1 MRLSAFENRV
11 PPPLVLAAGA
21 AFAWACTAWL
31 PQASIGLPGGSR
43 AAAFVAVAGLAIDV
57 AALVSFLRAGTT
69 VNPLK
74 PRSASS
80 LVTGGL
86 YRFSRN
92 PMYLG
97 QALLLAGWTMW
108 LGNLAGLLAVPAFVA
123 WIDRLQIAPEERALE
138 AAFGD
143 SFRAWAARVRRW
155 I

>member
-1 MRLSAFENRV
+1 LRRHFFENRI

-21 AFAWACTAWL
+21 GFAWACSVWL
-31 PQASIGLPGGSR
+31 PQASVDMPGSGGG
-43 AAAFVAVAGLAIDV
+43 AAFLAAAGLAVDL
-57 AALVSFLRAGTT
+57 AALVSFLRARTT

-74 PRSASS
+74 PQAASA

-86 YRFSRN
+86 YRISRN

-97 QALLLAGWTMW
+97 QALLLAGWAVWM
-108 LGNLAGLLAVPAFVA
+108 GNLLSLLAVPAFVA

-143 SFRAWAARVRRW
+143 AFRDWAARVRRW
-155 I
+155 F

>member
-1 MRLSAFENRV
+1 MNLSSFENRI

-21 AFAWACTAWL
+21 AFAWACAAWF
-31 PQASIGLPGGSR
+31 PQASVDVPGASR
-43 AAAFVAVAGLAIDV
+43 AAGFVAAAGLAIDL
-57 AALVSFLRAGTT
+57 AALVMFLRARTT

-74 PRSASS
+74 PQGASA

-92 PMYLG
+92 PMYVG

-108 LGNLAGLLAVPAFVA
+108 MGNLAGLLAVPAFVT
-123 WIDRLQIAPEERALE
+123 WIDRLQIVPEERALE
-138 AAFGD
+138 AAFGAA
-143 SFRAWAARVRRW
+143 FRDWAGRVRRW

>member
-1 MRLSAFENRV
+1 LRLSALENRI

-21 AFAWACTAWL
+21 GFAWACAAWL
-31 PQASIGLPGGSR
+31 PQASVDLPGGSR
-43 AAAFVAVAGLAIDV
+43 AAAFVAVAGLGIDL
-57 AALVSFLRAGTT
+57 AALVSFLRAHTT
-69 VNPLK
+69 VNPLR
-74 PRSASS
+74 PHNVSA

-92 PMYLG
+92 PMYVG

-138 AAFGD
+138 AAFGQ
-143 SFRAWAARVRRW
+143 SFRDWASRVRRW